1 MENHVRRGIA
11 VIYNVFHTK
20 IFEFFFLK
28 LFFRNYWILCLL
40 LVCEKNL
47 QRCQSWLNIVFVRN
61 KKSQEQFVY
70 EEEIIIID
78 QIACDKKDFGMRSD
92 FDLFWRI
99 ALPVWQLLIFLC
111 VFYFLSSLLY
121 TLGRGKNLTVRNL
134 MYLQLIF

>member
-1 MENHVRRGIA
+1 MLWKVTNSEDVHAKKKSHGMENHVRRGIA
-11 VIYNVFHTK
+11 VICNVFWYKNIWILFSK
-20 IFEFFFLK
+20 IN
-28 LFFRNYWILCLL
+28 FFRNYWILCLL

-92 FDLFWRI
+92 FDFED
-99 ALPVWQLLIFLC
+99 
-111 VFYFLSSLLY
+111 
-121 TLGRGKNLTVRNL
+121 
-134 MYLQLIF
+134 